1 MTSHNNP
8 ALQPQTRRTMIF
20 IGVTTGSSAMM
31 HVFPRWS
38 DVWGLDAQLIG
49 YDAPLRAP
57 AETYRDIV
65 EHIKQDPLIM
75 GALVTA
81 HKIDLLNACGDL
93 FDDLDPY
100 AQLTGEVSGISK
112 RNGKL
117 IGHARDPVSS
127 GLAWEAF
134 VPAQHF
140 VEHEADVLCLGGGG
154 AASAISVY
162 AATADPARGRPRRLI
177 IVDISQERLD
187 HIRAIHENIKTATP
201 LAIDYILNSDPQRN
215 DTLMAALPPGS
226 LVINATGLGK
236 DRPGSPITD
245 AALFPHAG
253 LVWEINYRGALDFM
267 QQARRQA
274 AERQLIIEDGWVYFV
289 HGWSQVVSVVFDAPL
304 TPDIFA
310 QLDAAASSAR
320 G

>member
-1 MTSHNNP
+1 
-8 ALQPQTRRTMIF
+8 MIF

-31 HVFPRWS
+31 QVFPRWS
-38 DVWGLDAQLIG
+38 DVWGLNAQLIG

-57 AETYRDIV
+57 AETYRAIV
-65 EHIKQDPLIM
+65 EHIKRDPLTI
-75 GALVTA
+75 GGLVTA
-81 HKIDLLNACGDL
+81 HKIDLLNACRDL
-93 FDDLDPY
+93 FDELDPY

-112 RNGKL
+112 RDGKL

-127 GLAWEAF
+127 GLAWESF

-162 AATADPARGRPRRLI
+162 AANADPARGKPRRFI
-177 IVDISQERLD
+177 IVDISQDRLD
-187 HIRAIHENIKTATP
+187 HIRAIGAKIPGAAEKLHIE
-201 LAIDYILNSDPQRN
+201 YVLNSDPQRN
-215 DTLMAALPPGS
+215 DALMSALPHGS

-245 AALFPHAG
+245 AAVFPQEG

-267 QQARRQA
+267 QQAKRQA
-274 AERQLIIEDGWVYFV
+274 RERQLTIEDGWIYFL

-304 TPDIFA
+304 SPDIFA

>member
-1 MTSHNNP
+1 MSNAA

-31 HVFPRWS
+31 QVFPRWS
-38 DVWGLDAQLIG
+38 EVWGLDAQLVG

-57 AETYRDIV
+57 AETYRAIV
-65 EHIKQDPLIM
+65 EHIKRDPLTI
-75 GALVTA
+75 GGLVTA
-81 HKIDLLNACGDL
+81 HKIDLLNVCRDL
-93 FDDLDPY
+93 FDELDPY

-112 RNGKL
+112 HNGKL

-140 VEHEADVLCLGGGG
+140 VEHQADVLCLGGGG

-162 AATADPARGRPRRLI
+162 AANADPAHGKPRRFI
-177 IVDISQERLD
+177 IVDVSQERLD
-187 HIRAIHENIKTATP
+187 HMRAIHAKMDTPAPLNIK
-201 LAIDYILNSDPQRN
+201 YILNNDPLHN
-215 DTLMAALPPGS
+215 DALMSELPTGS
-226 LVINATGLGK
+226 LIINATGLGK

-245 AALFPHAG
+245 AARFPQGG
-253 LVWEINYRGALDFM
+253 LVWEINYRGALDFL
-267 QQARRQA
+267 QQAKRQA
-274 AERQLIIEDGWVYFV
+274 AQRNLIIEDGWVYFV

-304 TPDIFA
+304 TPEIFA
-310 QLDAAASSAR
+310 QLDAAASSTR